1 MIEDFVRSIR
11 GMSSYKKQIV
21 HLEEIPPQEAQFRRT
36 GKTLTRKHSELLVN
50 RKIQLY
56 SHQAEAINKA
66 RQGKNVVIV
75 TPTASGKT
83 LAFNIPVLEA
93 LTKDKNATALY
104 LYPTKA
110 LTNDQ
115 LKVLREMEKET
126 GIDRIPKRLRWRHS
140 PAPTGKHTRK
150 LQNHPQQPI
159 RTAPVPSVALQMANL
174 PSKPQIHNNRRS
186 TRLPRSLRLQR
197 RNAA

>member
-1 MIEDFVRSIR
+1 MIDDFIKNIKRMR
-11 GMSSYKKQIV
+11 SYKKQIV
-21 HLEEIPPQEAQFRRT
+21 TSKKFLLKKQALANWKNLFQ
-36 GKTLTRKHSELLVN
+36 KTSKPAYLI
-50 RKIQLY
+50 RKINFY

-93 LTKDKNATALY
+93 LTNDKKATALY

-115 LKVLREMEKET
+115 LKVLRELEKET
-126 GIDRIPKRLRWRHS
+126 GIKAYPKHLRRRHS
-140 PAPTGKHTRK
+140 STSKGKHTGK
-150 LQNHPQQPI
+150 LKNHSNQPLWSP
-159 RTAPVPSVALQMANL
+159 PVPSLAL
-174 PSKPQIHNNRRS
+174 
-186 TRLPRSLRLQR
+186 
-197 RNAA
+197 